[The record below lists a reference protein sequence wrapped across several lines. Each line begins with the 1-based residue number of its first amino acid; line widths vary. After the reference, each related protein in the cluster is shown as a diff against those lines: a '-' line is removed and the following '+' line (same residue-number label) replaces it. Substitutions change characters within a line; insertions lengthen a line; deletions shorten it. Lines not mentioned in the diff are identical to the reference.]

1 MRALLV
7 AFVWLLAVRISN
19 SQSGGLQVSQ
29 DSADGEQ
36 ERIDTIVRAFN
47 RLPAPELERLGVD
60 ITSSEPIV
68 QGTSRAHD
76 LKRAWLERQKELKVA
91 MESMTKPAEHM
102 GELARRM
109 KVFVEQGRMQEHE
122 RVANADPDSVKDIS
136 NALEEL
142 ESSLSDIDNARDFY
156 TIGGWPVLVS
166 MLSPDQHLDHR
177 ARAAWAIGTAI
188 KNSYDYQLW
197 VLERQ
202 GGEETTRGASCLQL
216 LVSMLDVSHANPE
229 ELQRRALY
237 ALSSAVRGN
246 ADVQETLLLLQPDD
260 LSVASPAPSSL
271 FLNQL
276 AFLAVKNFSSPEI
289 PRKVWSLV
297 SDMLQEAAYVRGELA
312 AELAQLPDNSI
323 MHEQMQQLH
332 MLGDHLCSMAWA
344 NLASSTL
351 RRIGADSLSTAP
363 LRATLVS
370 VLQSAAEILEQCP
383 AHLRVPAN
391 GQPGGSVDVVAVIND
406 QAQKLLINYSASA
419 ASAASAAP
427 PKNQV
432 QGSGKVEE
440 EGENSDED
448 EVVFDLEN
456 ELDERLVSTFS
467 EEVVTLAQRIL
478 RSVRVV

>member
-197 VLERQ
+197 VLE
-202 GGEETTRGASCLQL
+202 TTRGASCLQL
-216 LVSMLDVSHANPE
+216 LVSMLDVSNANLE

-237 ALSSAVRGN
+237 ALSSAMRGN

-276 AFLAVKNFSSPEI
+276 AFLAAKNFSSPEI

-383 AHLRVPAN
+383 ANLRVPAN
-391 GQPGGSVDVVAVIND
+391 GQPGGSVDIVAVIND

-419 ASAASAAP
+419 ASAAP
-427 PKNQV
+427 PKPQV
-432 QGSGKVEE
+432 QGSGRVEE

-478 RSVRVV
+478 QSVRVV